1 MIEHYANIAEII
13 GVVLVIITLV
23 FLTLEI
29 RHNTQAL
36 RSTTIQAVMQSEMA
50 FSNILVD
57 NHETWD
63 KVLSGAPLDQ
73 GAETR
78 KAIVLY
84 NVFMIDTESRYQQYV
99 LGYLDAQSWQGRR
112 DTLPEIV
119 QLPIFGLWRK
129 SFGGQSHSKD
139 FLAMLDGFVEKDS
152 N

>member
-1 MIEHYANIAEII
+1 MIEHYANIAEIV
-13 GVVLVIITLV
+13 GVVLVIITLA

-50 FSNILVD
+50 FSSILTD

-63 KVLSGAPLDQ
+63 KVLSGAPLKQ

-78 KAIVLY
+78 KAIILY
-84 NVFMIDTESRYQQYV
+84 NVFMIDTESRYQQYT
-99 LGYLDAQSWQGRR
+99 LGYLDAQSWEGRR
-112 DTLPEIV
+112 DTLPAIV
-119 QLPIFGLWRK
+119 RLPIFALWRK

-139 FLAMLDGFVEKDS
+139 FLAMLDGFVE
-152 N
+152 